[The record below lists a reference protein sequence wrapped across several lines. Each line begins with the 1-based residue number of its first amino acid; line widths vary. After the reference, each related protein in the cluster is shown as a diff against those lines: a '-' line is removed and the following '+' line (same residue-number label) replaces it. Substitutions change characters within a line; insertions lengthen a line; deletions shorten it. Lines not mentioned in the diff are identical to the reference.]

1 MATFGV
7 TFGANGVTGMTGASG
22 VTVRARRAAS
32 ATLVA
37 LLALPCTAAHAR
49 PAKAG
54 DKTSTSSAKPS
65 RAGDASA
72 RRAIAGGMT
81 AEDASMGAESAD
93 LAALREAERELFP
106 PSSAATPATWPDDVA
121 IALPDDG
128 APTVLATGLP
138 PSAEAASALA
148 GTAPPGNGAPAADLT
163 WLDHLELPD
172 LPVRWDPRVVRYLQF
187 FRDDPAGR
195 ATYGNLY
202 RRSGRYRDM
211 IRRVLRKKS
220 LPEDLAFVAMV
231 ESGFDPT
238 SHSPAGAA
246 GLWQFMPETGKIYGL
261 TVDRWL
267 DQRMSVTAATEAA
280 AAFLGDLHRRFG
292 SWELALAGFNMGYVG
307 LSSVVRR
314 FDTNDFWALSR
325 IEGAVPW
332 ETSLYVPRVIAVAI
346 VAHNPAVF
354 GLTAAPDPSVETDD
368 VEVSAGVPLAL
379 VAQASGCPL
388 KDVEGL
394 NPELRASRTPPPGDG
409 PATYAVKVPAGK
421 GSLAAQNLARIRRDQ
436 PPLDRYTVRFGE
448 TLDQIAQ
455 AHKTTSQKLAELN
468 AMSPG
473 EILRGGTVILVPHVA
488 SASDPAPA
496 AQAGAG
502 VPKTSVV
509 VPTDVFV
516 YPNRKRVFYRVIAG
530 DTLREIAGAL
540 HVSPDEIRQWN
551 DLDPSARLQDG
562 MTLQAFVPADADRS
576 HIALLGE
583 DEVRVLAVGSD
594 EFFAALEHDKGFKR
608 VVVRAKANDTLEA
621 VGKRFGVTARTMER
635 VNRRNRNDAL
645 HAGDPVVV
653 YVPAAA
659 PNMANMPVSGANG
672 GGRGNGTDGT
682 GGTATADNGA
692 SPLDPGT
699 PNGPLPSPPLP
710 ELLP

>member
-1 MATFGV
+1 MSGV
-7 TFGANGVTGMTGASG
+7 CG
-22 VTVRARRAAS
+22 VTVLARRAAS
-32 ATLVA
+32 ATLLA
-37 LLALPCTAAHAR
+37 LLVFRCTAAHAR
-49 PAKAG
+49 PPKAG
-54 DKTSTSSAKPS
+54 DRSSASSTKPG
-65 RAGDASA
+65 RAGDVSA
-72 RRAIAGGMT
+72 RRAIAGGTT
-81 AEDASMGAESAD
+81 AEDKSMGAESAD
-93 LAALREAERELFP
+93 LAALREAERELFVSSA

-121 IALPDDG
+121 IAVPDDG
-128 APTVLATGLP
+128 APKVSATGLP

-148 GTAPPGNGAPAADLT
+148 GGASPGNVGPAPDLT

-195 ATYGNLY
+195 AMYGNLY

-246 GLWQFMPETGKIYGL
+246 GLWQFMPETAKIYGL

-267 DQRMSVTAATEAA
+267 DQRMSATVATDAA
-280 AAFLGDLHRRFG
+280 ASFLGDLHRRFG

-346 VAHNPAVF
+346 VAHNPTVF
-354 GLTAAPDPSVETDD
+354 GLTAAADPPIETDD
-368 VEVSAGVPLAL
+368 VEVAAGVPLAL
-379 VAQASGCPL
+379 VAQASGCAT
-388 KDVEGL
+388 KDVETL
-394 NPELRASRTPPPGDG
+394 NPELRASRTPPAGDG
-409 PATYAVKVPAGK
+409 PATYSVKVPSGK
-421 GSLAAQNLARIRRDQ
+421 GPIAAQNLARIRRDQ

-448 TLDQIAQ
+448 TLEQIAQ

-468 AMSPG
+468 AMTSG
-473 EILRGGTVILVPHVA
+473 EVLRGGTLILVPHVA
-488 SASDPAPA
+488 AASEPAPA
-496 AQAGAG
+496 PQAGPNA
-502 VPKTSVV
+502 PKTSVV
-509 VPTDVFV
+509 VPPDVFV
-516 YPNRKRVFYRVIAG
+516 YPNRKRVFYRVVAG
-530 DTLREIAGAL
+530 DTLREIAGVL
-540 HVSPDEIRQWN
+540 RTSPDEIRQWN
-551 DLDPSARLQDG
+551 NLDPSARLQDG
-562 MTLQAFVPADADRS
+562 MTLQAFVPADADLSR
-576 HIALLGE
+576 IAVLTE

-621 VGKRFGVTARTMER
+621 VGKRFGVTPRTMER
-635 VNRRNRNDAL
+635 VNRRNRNDVL
-645 HAGDPVVV
+645 HSGDPVVV
-653 YVPAAA
+653 YVPTAGPNGAAIA
-659 PNMANMPVSGANG
+659 AG
-672 GGRGNGTDGT
+672 GNAIAGVGS
-682 GGTATADNGA
+682 ATADNGA
-692 SPLDPGT
+692 STFDSGT